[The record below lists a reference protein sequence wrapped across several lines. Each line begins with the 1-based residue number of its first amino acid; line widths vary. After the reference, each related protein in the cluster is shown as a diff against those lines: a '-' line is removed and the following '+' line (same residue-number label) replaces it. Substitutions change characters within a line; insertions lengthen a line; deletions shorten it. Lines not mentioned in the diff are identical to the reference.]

1 MKKFILLMTLF
12 LLTETIS
19 LSNTIPNVWTVG
31 VGSGILH
38 YQIFDIKGQQ
48 LEIKC
53 DSNEYKL
60 TEATFYDNNG
70 KEYNYKN
77 FALLVD
83 GNAYYDLKAKEGGWR
98 QEVEWDEFVKAISKG
113 KNIEVYINSKSV
125 AKFTPTP
132 ESIRDQI
139 SSVAECTVY

>member
-1 MKKFILLMTLF
+1 MKKFILLIMLF
-12 LLTETIS
+12 LLVETIS
-19 LSNTIPNVWTVG
+19 LSNVIPNVWTVG
-31 VGSGILH
+31 FGSGILN
-38 YQIFDIKGQQ
+38 YQIFDKKGQK
-48 LEIKC
+48 LEVKC
-53 DSNEYKL
+53 DSNDAKL
-60 TEATFYDNNG
+60 TEAVFYNNNG
-70 KEYNYKN
+70 KKYTYEN

-98 QEVEWDEFVKAISKG
+98 REVEWDEFVKAISKG